1 MARWGEINWEIVV
14 DIYMLLYIKYIINKD
29 LLYNTR
35 DSAQYSVMAFMG
47 K

>member
-1 MARWGEINWEIVV
+1 MARWGEINWEVGV

-29 LLYNTR
+29 LLYSTR